1 MEKRPGHGDGV
12 DEARSTTFK
21 AIIHSRPQSL
31 SILVTWSWN
40 EGLVGYKLSWV
51 ALGTRMAIIISHSWQ
66 NQADWFFL
74 GRDFAHMVRTTW
86 KRSKPCIFVLEQSR
100 QIQTLQLKQQKKM
113 WILSFFIAKLPEKAK
128 KIEILLR
135 FQRWMTKT
143 NILRA
148 RSILS
153 WTSGNFWCRN
163 WNRNRRKPGGQRR
176 FYQPTEKCKHR
187 RLLIWTLALLRYI
200 EVNGMKTGKTESLPA
215 SELDHFLS

>member
-1 MEKRPGHGDGV
+1 MVLKRGAGRLQIKPSGPGDENGYNHLSFMAKPGWLVLSRSGFCTYGTDHMETV
-12 DEARSTTFK
+12 
-21 AIIHSRPQSL
+21 
-31 SILVTWSWN
+31 
-40 EGLVGYKLSWV
+40 
-51 ALGTRMAIIISHSWQ
+51 
-66 NQADWFFL
+66 QAVYFCF
-74 GRDFAHMVRTTW
+74 GAKPANSNFATKTA
-86 KRSKPCIFVLEQSR
+86 KK
-100 QIQTLQLKQQKKM
+100 KKM

-176 FYQPTEKCKHR
+176 FYQPTEKCEHR

>member
-1 MEKRPGHGDGV
+1 MVLKRGAGRLQIKPSGPG
-12 DEARSTTFK
+12 DENGYN
-21 AIIHSRPQSL
+21 HL
-31 SILVTWSWN
+31 SFMAKPGWLV
-40 EGLVGYKLSWV
+40 LSWSGFCTY
-51 ALGTRMAIIISHSWQ
+51 GTDHMETV
-66 NQADWFFL
+66 QAVYFCF
-74 GRDFAHMVRTTW
+74 GAKPANSNFATKTA
-86 KRSKPCIFVLEQSR
+86 K
-100 QIQTLQLKQQKKM
+100 KKM

-176 FYQPTEKCKHR
+176 FYQPTEKCKHKKEDGY
-187 RLLIWTLALLRYI
+187 WY
-200 EVNGMKTGKTESLPA
+200 EHSPP
-215 SELDHFLS
+215 LDWS

>member
-1 MEKRPGHGDGV
+1 MAKPGWLVLSRSGFCTYGTHHMETV
-12 DEARSTTFK
+12 
-21 AIIHSRPQSL
+21 Q
-31 SILVTWSWN
+31 
-40 EGLVGYKLSWV
+40 
-51 ALGTRMAIIISHSWQ
+51 ALYFCFGAKPANS
-66 NQADWFFL
+66 N
-74 GRDFAHMVRTTW
+74 FATKTA
-86 KRSKPCIFVLEQSR
+86 K
-100 QIQTLQLKQQKKM
+100 KKM
-113 WILSFFIAKLPEKAK
+113 WVLSFFIAKLPEKAK

-200 EVNGMKTGKTESLPA
+200 EVNGIMRPSLTTFCRNLLKRTEEKRRRLRTGYSFQFSVQCKLTVILRRNIHLTYPRTMSWKNPDKSL
-215 SELDHFLS
+215 